1 MKMQYELLSN
11 KFDNQDTNAS
21 AMDLIRSMASGTRVH
36 HASALKF
43 GLREGF
49 SRAVVEPTDL
59 EDFVMTPLPSN
70 LFIPPPSRMNRKR

>member
-59 EDFVMTPLPSN
+59 EDFVMTPVQPS
-70 LFIPPPSRMNRKR
+70 FILPPSRINRKR